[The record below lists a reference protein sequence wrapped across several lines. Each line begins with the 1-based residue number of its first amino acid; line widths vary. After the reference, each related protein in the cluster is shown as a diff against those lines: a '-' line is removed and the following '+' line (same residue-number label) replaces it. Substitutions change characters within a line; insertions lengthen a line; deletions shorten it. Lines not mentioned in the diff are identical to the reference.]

1 MKTIK
6 IELRVSVLLTV
17 NVEEDGAGPYIVDVR
32 DIDHPDPIEIMESMN
47 SEDWDTLTRKFNEVP
62 HD

>member
-6 IELRVSVLLTV
+6 IELQVNVLMTV
-17 NVEEDGAGPYIVDVR
+17 NVDDDGAGPFIVDVR
-32 DIDHPDPIEIMESMN
+32 DIDHPDPSEIMDSMTN
-47 SEDWDTLTRKFNEVP
+47 DDWITLARKYAEAP